1 MFTKLTTK
9 TMEYSKG
16 KIRVEPS
23 PYAHLGR
30 VKITQRN
37 KQLGANGEPIKTVGA
52 DGSVKYVTS
61 ENDVIELVTLPGTYK
76 NICPMNKR
84 GGVITGLEEMVPNK
98 YQDDKVY
105 KPSASKD
112 FNWKDILAKQPFVRL
127 QHILEYEHGVR
138 YNYYTGNFRIPNDRF
153 LTESELSDISYF
165 ANPANCSVKMDNNVK
180 VLDMD
185 SPTDELAYYMLKAR
199 KDVAKSYSDL
209 ENDKGGKRWV
219 LVDDKEK
226 VKSTATSRIKKDK
239 AAAHL
244 LELFELNSDDIFD
257 MASVCGRVDI
267 VTKEDAYVFIG
278 NFMEQGET
286 NLNFFEAHYKMW
298 KDIPTR
304 QEFANLAKLEKYV
317 KAGIMSKNNNK
328 YYYNHRNPDTGAT
341 ETFEWTN
348 AINCVKSFLM
358 APEFKEYSQYVDS
371 LYARYK

>member
-1 MFTKLTTK
+1 
-9 TMEYSKG
+9 MEQSKG

-30 VKITQRN
+30 VKVTQRSR
-37 KQLGANGEPIKTVGA
+37 QIGANGEPVKSVGT

-61 ENDVIELVTLPGTYK
+61 ESEVVELVTLPGTYK

-84 GGVITGLEEMVPNK
+84 GGVVTGLEEMVPNK
-98 YQDDKVY
+98 YQDDKVF
-105 KPSASKD
+105 KPSPVKD
-112 FNWKDILAKQPFVRL
+112 FNWKDILSKQPFVKL

-138 YNYYTGNFRIPNDRF
+138 YNYYTGNFRIPNDKF
-153 LTESELSDISYF
+153 LSEFELADISYY

-180 VLDMD
+180 VLDLD
-185 SPTDELAYYMLKAR
+185 VPADELVYYMLKAR
-199 KDVAKSYSDL
+199 KDVAKSYADL

-226 VKSTATSRIKKDK
+226 VKNTATSRIKKDK

-267 VTKEDAYVFIG
+267 KTKEDAYVFIG

-286 NLNFFEAHYKMW
+286 NLNFFEANYKMW

-317 KAGIMSKNNNK
+317 KAGIMSKSNNK
-328 YYYNHRNPDTGAT
+328 YYYNHRNPETGAT
-341 ETFEWTN
+341 ESFEWTS
-348 AINCVKSFLM
+348 AINCVKAFLM

-371 LYARYK
+371 LYSKYK